1 MRDESN
7 RSFDAQALALKN
19 SSTGDTAPPRGT
31 PPVVWPLAAV
41 ALATALFIGMDTTA
55 KSLSEHYNA
64 LQLCFLRFASGLLF
78 AAPLWFYSG
87 GRWPRRERWGSHALR
102 SALLLFTL
110 LCWFQSLTLLP
121 LVQAVAVGYMAPIFI
136 SLLAMWL
143 LHERPSSGIWA
154 ALALGV
160 LGLAVAMWPEWRTQG
175 DIGSAARIQ
184 GLLLAA
190 LSALGYSGVIILARH
205 QAQRDSL
212 WTIMLLQNLLPT
224 LLLALPM
231 VLAWPNGFAAAPVF
245 APVTVPAAD
254 LPRILLMGLL
264 ATGGL
269 AAMTWAFSHIEASRA
284 APVEYTGLIWAAALG
299 YLLFGELPSGWTL
312 ASAALIVV
320 GCWLLVRGERPRA
333 AAAAAPASVP
343 EPKPSGTL

>member
-1 MRDESN
+1 MQPTSSATTRPPP
-7 RSFDAQALALKN
+7 AL
-19 SSTGDTAPPRGT
+19 
-31 PPVVWPLAAV
+31 VWPLAAV

-78 AAPLWFYSG
+78 AAPMWFASG
-87 GRWPRRERWGSHALR
+87 AKWPDRSRWASHGLR
-102 SALLLFTL
+102 SAMLLFTL
-110 LCWFQSLTLLP
+110 LCWFHSLTLLP

-160 LGLAVAMWPEWRTQG
+160 LGLGVALWPEWRAQA
-175 DIGSAARIQ
+175 DAGSAARIQ
-184 GLLLAA
+184 GLLVAA
-190 LSALGYSGVIILARH
+190 LSAIGYSGVIILARH

-212 WTIMLLQNLLPT
+212 WTILLMQNLLPT
-224 LLLALPM
+224 VALVLPM
-231 VLAWPNGFAAAPVF
+231 ALAWPGGFTAWPQF
-245 APVTVPAAD
+245 APLAVQAD
-254 LPRILLMGLL
+254 DVPRILLMGLL

-269 AAMTWAFSHIEASRA
+269 MAMTWAFSHIEASRA

-299 YLLFGELPSGWTL
+299 YLLFGELPTGWTL
-312 ASAALIVV
+312 LSAGLIVV
-320 GCWLLVRGERPRA
+320 GCLLLVRGE
-333 AAAAAPASVP
+333 S
-343 EPKPSGTL
+343 KPG

>member
-1 MRDESN
+1 M
-7 RSFDAQALALKN
+7 
-19 SSTGDTAPPRGT
+19 
-31 PPVVWPLAAV
+31 WPLAAV

-55 KSLSEHYNA
+55 KSLSDHYNA

-78 AAPLWFYSG
+78 AAPWWFFSG
-87 GRWPRRERWGSHALR
+87 AQWPRRERLGSHLLR

-110 LCWFQSLTLLP
+110 LCWFESLTLLP

-136 SLLAMWL
+136 SLLAML
-143 LHERPSSGIWA
+143 LLKERPSSGIWA

-160 LGLAVAMWPEWRTQG
+160 LGLAVAMWPEWRAQG
-175 DIGSAARIQ
+175 DVGSAARIQ

-205 QAQRDSL
+205 QAQRDKL

-224 LLLALPM
+224 VVLALPM
-231 VLAWPNGFAAAPVF
+231 AWAWPDGISGGPVF
-245 APVTVPAAD
+245 APLTVLAGD
-254 LPRILLMGLL
+254 VPRILFMGLL

-269 AAMTWAFSHIEASRA
+269 AAMTWAFTHIEASRA

-299 YLLFGELPSGWTL
+299 YVLFGELPSGWTL

-320 GCWLLVRGERPRA
+320 GCWLLVRGEARP
-333 AAAAAPASVP
+333 AAPPASADVLKAADAGP
-343 EPKPSGTL
+343 G